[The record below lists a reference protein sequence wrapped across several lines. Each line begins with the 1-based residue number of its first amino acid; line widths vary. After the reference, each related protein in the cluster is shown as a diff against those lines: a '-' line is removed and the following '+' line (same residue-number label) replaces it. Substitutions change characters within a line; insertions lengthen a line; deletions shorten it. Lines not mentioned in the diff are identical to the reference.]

1 MDMVKGFSDD
11 ILSDHSVYGFSEW
24 RPSDEDRPKSRHI
37 IVKSMENEKQEFEQR
52 NQYLASLPANFQLD
66 LEEIDCRE
74 FLAWIF
80 ERKIENDNDVV
91 PFEDIMSDEYQ
102 LWLKQKKAGV
112 KDIDY
117 RGYSCWRYNPVL
129 FYSENKKGH
138 HRIILKDD
146 ENTMSFIEGR
156 QFALMAPIT
165 YVGRTNTSVNARFL
179 YAFGFDLDGVGL
191 KQLRTLVR
199 MMQDDYMPMANIIT
213 SSGHGLHLY
222 YLLDKPMPLYQEN
235 LPILNKLK
243 HGLTNLIWN
252 DKTSIY
258 EDRQH
263 QSVFQGFRLPGTL
276 TKFGEVIRC
285 FHILEAPVYSVEK
298 LNEYLSAFK
307 LSETELKQLHKAPT
321 YNPDRTPMEKA
332 KEEWP
337 EWYAARILRKERV
350 GRKWHVK
357 RDVYDWWLQRLRD
370 TDDEIKVHHR
380 YWCILTLVVYAVKC
394 DIPREEVYADACGL
408 VDKMDSY
415 TEEEDNHFSVE
426 DVDDAMKAYDNN
438 YNKWPIHT
446 IEATTLLHIER
457 NRRNGLKQDMHLL
470 LARQRQDTMR
480 KVQGKGDWREGNGR
494 HKESYVS
501 VENSSKAKMITQWR
515 KEHPES
521 KNKSACARDLNLSRN
536 TVIKWWDGTN
546 RIAEKQWERQKRTK
560 VASLPIGE
568 SNDVVEKKEP
578 AKEYKFINY
587 QNGMIMLD
595 SDQIK
600 SDEDMQEA
608 LKELN
613 EAMHRVGNKFKWK

>member
-1 MDMVKGFSDD
+1 MDMVKGISDD
-11 ILSDHSVYGFSEW
+11 MLSDHSVNESSEW
-24 RPSDEDRPKSRHI
+24 RPSDEDRPKARHI
-37 IVKSMENEKQEFEQR
+37 FVKSIENEKQEFEER

-66 LEEIDCRE
+66 LEQIDCRE
-74 FLAWIF
+74 FLAWLF
-80 ERKIENDNDVV
+80 ERKIDNDNDVV

-146 ENTMSFIEGR
+146 EETMSFIEGR
-156 QFALMAPIT
+156 QFALIAPIT
-165 YVGRTNTSVNARFL
+165 YVGRTNTSINARYL
-179 YAFGFDLDGVGL
+179 YAFGFDLDGVGV
-191 KQLRTLVR
+191 KQLRALVR

-252 DKTSIY
+252 DKTSVY

-298 LNEYLSAFK
+298 LNGYLSAFK
-307 LSETELKQLHKAPT
+307 LSEDELQQLHKAPT
-321 YNPDRTPMEKA
+321 YNPDRTPMERA
-332 KEEWP
+332 KDEWP

-357 RDVYDWWLQRLRD
+357 RDVYDWWLRRLRD

-394 DIPREEVYADACGL
+394 DIPREEVYADACSL

-457 NRRNGLKQDMHLL
+457 NRRNGRKQEEHIKMMNLIRDNI
-470 LARQRQDTMR
+470 AFPS
-480 KVQGKGDWREGNGR
+480 GGWRGNGR
-494 HKESYVS
+494 HKESFVS
-501 VENSSKAKMITQWR
+501 VENSKIAQRIMQWR
-515 KEHPES
+515 KEHPDS

-546 RIAEKQWERQKRTK
+546 RIAEKQWERQKRNQ
-560 VASLPIGE
+560 ADSLPIGE

-587 QNGMIMLD
+587 QDGMIMLD
-595 SDQIK
+595 SDRIK
-600 SDEDMQEA
+600 SDEDMREA

-613 EAMHRVGNKFKWK
+613 EAMHRLGNKFTWK

>member
-1 MDMVKGFSDD
+1 MDTVKGVSADM
-11 ILSDHSVYGFSEW
+11 LSDHSVNGASGW

-37 IVKSMENEKQEFEQR
+37 IVKSIENEMQEFEQR
-52 NQYLASLPANFQLD
+52 NKYLASLPKNFQLD

-74 FLAWIF
+74 FLAWLF
-80 ERKIENDNDVV
+80 ERDIDNDNDVV

-102 LWLKQKKAGV
+102 VWLRQKKNG
-112 KDIDY
+112 KKEIDY
-117 RGYSCWRYNPVL
+117 KGYSCWRYNPII

-146 ENTMSFIEGR
+146 EETMSFIEGR
-156 QFALMAPIT
+156 QFALIAPIT
-165 YVGRTNTSVNARFL
+165 YVGRTNTSINARYL

-191 KQLRTLVR
+191 KQLRALVR

>member
-11 ILSDHSVYGFSEW
+11 ILSDHSVNGSSEW
-24 RPSDEDRPKSRHI
+24 RPSDEDRPKTRHI

-52 NQYLASLPANFQLD
+52 NQYIASLPANFQLD

-80 ERKIENDNDVV
+80 ERKIENNNDVV

-146 ENTMSFIEGR
+146 EETMSFIEGR
-156 QFALMAPIT
+156 QFALLAPIT

-285 FHILEAPVYSVEK
+285 FHILEAPLYSVEK
-298 LNEYLSAFK
+298 LNGYLSAFK

-394 DIPREEVYADACGL
+394 DIPREEVYSDACSL

-494 HKESYVS
+494 HKESFVS
-501 VENSSKAKMITQWR
+501 VEKSKKAQRITQWR

-587 QNGMIMLD
+587 QDGMIMLD

-608 LKELN
+608 LREFN
-613 EAMHRVGNKFKWK
+613 EAVRKKQKDK

>member
-1 MDMVKGFSDD
+1 MDTVKGVSADM
-11 ILSDHSVYGFSEW
+11 LSDHSVNGASGW

-37 IVKSMENEKQEFEQR
+37 IVKSIENERQEFEQR
-52 NQYLASLPANFQLD
+52 NKYLASLPKNFQLD

-74 FLAWIF
+74 FLAWLF
-80 ERKIENDNDVV
+80 ERDIDNDNDVV

-102 LWLKQKKAGV
+102 VWLRQKKNG
-112 KDIDY
+112 KKEIDY
-117 RGYSCWRYNPVL
+117 KGYSCWRYNPII

-146 ENTMSFIEGR
+146 EETMSFIEGR
-156 QFALMAPIT
+156 QFALIAPIT
-165 YVGRTNTSVNARFL
+165 YVGRTNTSINARYL

-191 KQLRTLVR
+191 KQLRALVR

>member
-1 MDMVKGFSDD
+1 MAKGFSDD
-11 ILSDHSVYGFSEW
+11 MLSDPSVNGSSEW
-24 RPSDEDRPKSRHI
+24 RPSDEDRPKARHI

-74 FLAWIF
+74 FLAWLF
-80 ERKIENDNDVV
+80 ERKIGNDNDVV

-102 LWLKQKKAGV
+102 LWLKQRKAGV

-146 ENTMSFIEGR
+146 EETMSFIEGR
-156 QFALMAPIT
+156 QFALIAPIT
-165 YVGRTNTSVNARFL
+165 YVGRTNTSINARYL

-191 KQLRTLVR
+191 KQLRALVR

-235 LPILNKLK
+235 LTILNKLK

-307 LSETELKQLHKAPT
+307 LSEDELKQLHKAPT
-321 YNPDRTPMEKA
+321 YNPDRTPMERA

-357 RDVYDWWLQRLRD
+357 RDVYDWWLRRLRD

-394 DIPREEVYADACGL
+394 DIPREEVYADACSL

-446 IEATTLLHIER
+446 IETTTLLHVER

-494 HKESYVS
+494 HKESFVS
-501 VENSSKAKMITQWR
+501 AENSKKAQRITQWR
-515 KEHPES
+515 KEHPDS
-521 KNKSACARDLNLSRN
+521 KNKSACARDLSLSRN

-546 RIAEKQWERQKRTK
+546 RIAEKQWERQKSNRTDS
-560 VASLPIGE
+560 SLPIGE

-587 QNGMIMLD
+587 QDGVIMLD
-595 SDQIK
+595 PDRIK
-600 SDEDMQEA
+600 SDEDLQEA
-608 LKELN
+608 MREFN
-613 EAMHRVGNKFKWK
+613 EAMRKN

>member
-1 MDMVKGFSDD
+1 MNVVKGISDD
-11 ILSDHSVYGFSEW
+11 MLSDHSVHESSEW
-24 RPSDEDRPKSRHI
+24 RPSDEDRPKARHI

-74 FLAWIF
+74 FFAWLF
-80 ERKIENDNDVV
+80 ERKIGNDNDVV

-146 ENTMSFIEGR
+146 EETMSFIEGR
-156 QFALMAPIT
+156 QFALIAPIT
-165 YVGRTNTSVNARFL
+165 YVGRTNTSINARYL

-191 KQLRTLVR
+191 KQLRALVR

-235 LPILNKLK
+235 LTILNKLK

-307 LSETELKQLHKAPT
+307 LSEVELEQLRKAPT
-321 YNPDRTPMEKA
+321 YNPDRTPMERA
-332 KEEWP
+332 KKEWP

-357 RDVYDWWLQRLRD
+357 RDVYDWWLRRLRD

-394 DIPREEVYADACGL
+394 DIPREEVYADACSL

-446 IEATTLLHIER
+446 IETTTLLHIER
-457 NRRNGLKQDMHLL
+457 NRRNGRKQEEHLEEARL
-470 LARQRQDTMR
+470 LRDFR
-480 KVQGKGDWREGNGR
+480 RERGHKEKWDAHNGR
-494 HKESYVS
+494 HKESFVS
-501 VENSSKAKMITQWR
+501 AENSKKAQRITQWR
-515 KEHPES
+515 KEHPDS
-521 KNKSACARDLNLSRN
+521 KNKSACARDLSLSRN

-546 RIAEKQWERQKRTK
+546 RIAEKQWERQKSNR
-560 VASLPIGE
+560 ADSLPIGE
-568 SNDVVEKKEP
+568 SNDVIEKKEP
-578 AKEYKFINY
+578 AKKEYKFINY
-587 QNGMIMLD
+587 QDGVIMLD
-595 SDQIK
+595 PDRIK
-600 SDEDMQEA
+600 SDEDLQEA
-608 LKELN
+608 LREFN
-613 EAMHRVGNKFKWK
+613 EAMRKN